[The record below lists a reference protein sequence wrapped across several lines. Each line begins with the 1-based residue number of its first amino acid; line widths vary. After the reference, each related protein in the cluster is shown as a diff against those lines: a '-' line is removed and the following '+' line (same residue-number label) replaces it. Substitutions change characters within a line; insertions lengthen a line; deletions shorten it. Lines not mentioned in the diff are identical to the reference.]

1 MLRAELPQIVDRGP
15 YAGLPVVEGATIHY
29 ATTAEYFAS
38 HFAALRDA
46 GASFVGG
53 GCCGSTPEFIRALVA
68 ARGAV

>member
-1 MLRAELPQIVDRGP
+1 LPIWIKP
-15 YAGLPVVEGATIHY
+15 NAGLPVMKRAAIHY

-53 GCCGSTPEFIRALVA
+53 CCGSTPEFIRALVA
-68 ARGAV
+68 ARATV